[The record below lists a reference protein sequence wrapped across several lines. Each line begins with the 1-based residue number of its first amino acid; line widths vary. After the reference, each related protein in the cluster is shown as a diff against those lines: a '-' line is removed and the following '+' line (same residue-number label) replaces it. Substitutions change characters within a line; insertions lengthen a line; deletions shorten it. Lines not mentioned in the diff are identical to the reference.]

1 MKPFIIATA
10 LALGLVTTVHA
21 GPGHDRGDRDARS
34 EERAQ
39 KRLDHLTE
47 ALNLT
52 DAQQLQI
59 KALIEEQR
67 TARHELFQRQRDEK
81 RALHQAHK
89 AELDL
94 ILSAEQ
100 KAKMAEIRAEQRQRF
115 EGKRHG
121 PRHGHGGKHERRAAE
136 G

>member
-10 LALGLVTTVHA
+10 LALGLASSVQA
-21 GPGHDRGDRDARS
+21 APGHDRGEHGARS

-39 KRLDHLTE
+39 KRLDHLTQV
-47 ALNLT
+47 LNLT

-59 KALIEEQR
+59 KALMDEQR
-67 TARHELFQRQRDEK
+67 AARHDLFQRQRDEK
-81 RALHQAHK
+81 RALHEAHK
-89 AELDL
+89 AQLDL

-100 KAKMAEIRAEQRQRF
+100 KARMEEIRAEHRQRF

-121 PRHGHGGKHERRAAE
+121 GRHGHGGKRGRGSAE

>member
-10 LALGLVTTVHA
+10 LALGLVTAVQA
-21 GPGHDRGDRDARS
+21 APGHERGERGAHS

-39 KRLDHLTE
+39 KRLDHLTQ

-59 KALIEEQR
+59 KALIDEQR
-67 TARHELFQRQRDEK
+67 AARHDLFQRQRDEK
-81 RALHQAHK
+81 RALHEAHK
-89 AELDL
+89 AQMDQ

-100 KAKMAEIRAEQRQRF
+100 KTKMEEIRAEHRQRF
-115 EGKRHG
+115 EGKRH
-121 PRHGHGGKHERRAAE
+121 RHGGKRDRGSAE